1 MGLSLGGLLHG
12 VEKAFIRPVLALA
25 KPTIAATLPTA
36 FGLPPQVGTFLQ
48 GVREY
53 NQPAAAGVRNL
64 IDDTG
69 AVIPTMGTVGAGA
82 RLIGGMSEIVA
93 GAIYKLASGLGIPL
107 QATVASVSRVGSR
120 IWASLGAFAARNP
133 QLNLLT
139 LLVGLGL
146 TAEESAHFLAWGTHR
161 RRRRRGRGISSR
173 DLRTTRRTIRKV
185 VRISHDLRALHAAA
199 PRNRSSGSRT
209 TLVR

>member
-12 VEKAFIRPVLALA
+12 FEKAIIRPVLQNFPEAGAAAL
-25 KPTIAATLPTA
+25 
-36 FGLPPQVGTFLQ
+36 GLPPQVGTIFRA
-48 GVREY
+48 GFSGGNNNVAA
-53 NQPAAAGVRNL
+53 NVPAL
-64 IDDTG
+64 MTDTG
-69 AVIPTMGTVGAGA
+69 DVIPTGTTTRA
-82 RLIGGMSEIVA
+82 IMGMSQIVA
-93 GAIYKLASGLGIPL
+93 QAVYKLASGLGIPL

-120 IWASLGAFAARNP
+120 IWASLGSFAARNP

-146 TAEESAHFLAWGTHR
+146 TAEEAAHFLAWGSGR

-185 VRISHDLRALHAAA
+185 VRISHDLRALHMYA
-199 PRNRSSGSRT
+199 PRARTGGART
-209 TLVR
+209 TLVRQG